1 MNIPPSPLQK
11 GFEVALLSLF
21 LNGKQMQSIIEILV
35 VTVKSGVSKKTSQ
48 PYSISEAHCVL
59 RNADGTP
66 GAVGLLVVPKALE
79 VAAVPGLYTA
89 TFGLNVP
96 TFGEFAGKVSA
107 SLSGLVPIS
116 MAQLKP
122 AK

>member
-1 MNIPPSPLQK
+1 
-11 GFEVALLSLF
+11 
-21 LNGKQMQSIIEILV
+21 MQSIIEILV
-35 VTVKSGVSKKTSQ
+35 VVVKSGVSKKTSQ

-59 RNADGTP
+59 RNSDGTP

-79 VAAVPGLYTA
+79 VVAVPGLYTA

-107 SLSGLVPIS
+107 SLSGLVPIKMS
-116 MAQLKP
+116 QLVAAPVK
-122 AK
+122 